1 MAQILFEEGQ
11 YDRNQQISISEL
23 KVKFESLGVQS
34 KKSLQV
40 ARYLIEPV
48 TEDDFV
54 VNENTSI
61 KSQEVLQNLAK
72 LIGQYY
78 LYIQEETTGYNDDPS
93 VVQEEYMQKL
103 VYENFSRYRETL
115 VESLKCEDYEE
126 QGLLE
131 LSQLKEAIVTVNE
144 ELEQNIIDYMLYYVF
159 MRSEN
164 P

>member
-1 MAQILFEEGQ
+1 MFEEGQ